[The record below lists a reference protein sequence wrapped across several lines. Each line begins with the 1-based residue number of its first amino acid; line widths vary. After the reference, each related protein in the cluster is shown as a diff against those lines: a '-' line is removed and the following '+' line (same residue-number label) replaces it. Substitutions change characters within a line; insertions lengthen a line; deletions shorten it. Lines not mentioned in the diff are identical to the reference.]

1 MIKGFESVGV
11 EVKEEK
17 KTYDVCVCV
26 KMEKELFLR
35 LVFQYKPHVLERR
48 RRFDVFVVYCPW
60 LKKEEAFSI
69 ACLREGEWERTGGR
83 ERGRIVSKSILGP
96 TVCRGIQ
103 GALDSLPLRWCRE
116 CQCD

>member
-35 LVFQYKPHVLERR
+35 LVF
-48 RRFDVFVVYCPW
+48 
-60 LKKEEAFSI
+60 
-69 ACLREGEWERTGGR
+69 
-83 ERGRIVSKSILGP
+83 
-96 TVCRGIQ
+96 
-103 GALDSLPLRWCRE
+103 
-116 CQCD
+116 